1 MFIGVALALV
11 VGLVWVPAVA
21 ALSADIIIHKT
32 VEEGCPLD
40 QTFEFEA
47 WRDMNNNG
55 VIDDPGDDFLVD
67 TAAITGPGTVTITVS
82 VFGPYVIRELP
93 VPGWEPNTDQPV
105 YVSCDEHVY
114 FHNRCIP
121 CTGQIEILKLDEL
134 GAPLFGATF
143 EICPNPKTGEEPCLI
158 VEDNG
163 LNDEDPAGG
172 VLLVTGVKICV
183 PVTVTETVPPP
194 DYELDPTPY
203 PAHVTECG
211 ETVVVTVVNIP
222 PEGLLII
229 RKVDESG
236 NFLADACFEIT
247 PDPRTCEGSLILC
260 DNDANDEDST
270 DGVFLLTGLEVCC
283 PFTVIETVAPAGYE
297 LDPTPQPGHVTVAG
311 EIVELTFV
319 NTRELDCG
327 TVCAAQTG
335 PGEFLF
341 SSRQSNWFTWIY
353 YDIGSGTEAAPYT
366 YPIYVGQTTLC
377 GTLYVYDDGT
387 HIFVNYDLTDTA
399 TCALAG
405 LSDYHLQVDETF
417 DDLYKNVVKGKNP
430 VPGKCEYQGYFDPM
444 VSETGYIECT
454 DDDISGWTTAYIFAH
469 GVGCFICP

>member
-1 MFIGVALALV
+1 
-11 VGLVWVPAVA
+11 
-21 ALSADIIIHKT
+21 
-32 VEEGCPLD
+32 
-40 QTFEFEA
+40 
-47 WRDMNNNG
+47 MNNNG

-353 YDIGSGTEAAPYT
+353 YDIGSGTAASPYT